1 MMIVKC
7 FNKDMLFNGSVE
19 YLSQFRVLDNQN
31 TGKLLIV
38 NLKIFTLAILKA
50 SQSFNVILSQ
60 PLGGL

>member
-1 MMIVKC
+1 M
-7 FNKDMLFNGSVE
+7 FFNGSVE

-50 SQSFNVILSQ
+50 SQSFNEILSQ
-60 PLGGL
+60 RLGGL